1 MRRFLTLLL
10 AVYPIAEP
18 DLLQEV
24 ESQKSRFIS
33 YLQKERERIKEEIL
47 SLKGE
52 ETTPAKKRFSYEID
66 PTYCLEKDI
75 YTLQNNRWKVLYP
88 KGYCFNPI
96 FFNPEPSPI
105 FVFNACDK
113 REREKVR
120 ELTKDLKDYIL
131 VSSGCPLKKIKN
143 MKFEKPVYLLTSE
156 LQKKLKIRYT
166 ISKIFVDKEKGVIR
180 VEVIPAKNSS
190 KPSS

>member
-1 MRRFLTLLL
+1 MRRFLAVLL

-18 DLLQEV
+18 DLLQEL
-24 ESQKSRFIS
+24 ENQKSRFIS
-33 YLQKERERIKEEIL
+33 YLQRERERIKEEVL

-52 ETTPAKKRFSYEID
+52 KTIPAKKSFSYEID

-96 FFNPEPSPI
+96 FFVPDPPPI
-105 FVFNACDK
+105 FVFNACNEK
-113 REREKVR
+113 EREKVK
-120 ELTKDLKDYIL
+120 ELTKNLKDYIL
-131 VSSGCPLKKIKN
+131 VSSGCPLKKLKN
-143 MKFEKPVYLLTSE
+143 LKFERPVYLLTSE

-166 ISKIFVDKEKGVIR
+166 ISKIFVDKRKGVIR
-180 VEVIPAKNSS
+180 VEVISVKTPSE
-190 KPSS
+190 PSS